1 MGIPYNPEYYPLFL
15 EKLGFSAVR
24 TVLSRY
30 MHRSH
35 PFSEKVPII
44 SKKVREKCELSVLNF
59 NNRRDLRKSIHHVK
73 ALYNGSLAG
82 TGGNPRLTDTEVK
95 QLANQIIWFAD
106 PRLIKIFMKDDLPV
120 GFLLA
125 YPDISFAI
133 RKIRGKLFP
142 FGWVRLLFAL
152 KTTDWINVNGAGII
166 AEYRGSG
173 GTAVLFDELAKSIRA
188 GRYEQADIVQIGL
201 ENDRMQREMRS
212 YGIDF
217 YKTHKLYEKKIE

>member
-1 MGIPYNPEYYPLFL
+1 
-15 EKLGFSAVR
+15 
-24 TVLSRY
+24 
-30 MHRSH
+30 
-35 PFSEKVPII
+35 
-44 SKKVREKCELSVLNF
+44 
-59 NNRRDLRKSIHHVK
+59 
-73 ALYNGSLAG
+73 
-82 TGGNPRLTDTEVK
+82 
-95 QLANQIIWFAD
+95 
-106 PRLIKIFMKDDLPV
+106 MKDDLPV

-133 RKIRGKLFP
+133 RKTRGKLFP
-142 FGWVRLLFAL
+142 FGWVRLLLAL

-188 GRYEQADIVQIGL
+188 GRYEHADIVQIGL

-217 YKTHKLYEKKIE
+217 YKTHKFYEKKIE